1 MIVRTSLGLTISLT
15 KENFDPSWADTEAIV
30 YSDEIFECSVS
41 HISALIEHIK
51 ENRKDILKQIISG
64 ETVSLLMPQVDPPII
79 KVSRGST
86 CVACFTLGELWRWR
100 FLKQL
105 PDFPFKP
112 HQIVG
117 TKWLSQRSVGV
128 LADDMGLG
136 KTLQAIAALEGM
148 HRSGRIKNI
157 LVVCPKSV
165 IGVWEAEI
173 SIWAPWLCTVA
184 LYSGI
189 TSKEWNIVSTQCQVA
204 IINYEAI
211 RRTRPDPGSFDLVV
225 FDEIHKLKNP
235 KSINYSVAYNLKP
248 KFAWGLSGTPLENNT
263 GDLVAI
269 LHLLDRKRISFN
281 DKHLPS
287 PSLRSLASNYFLR
300 RKKDV
305 ISRELPEVIE
315 KTELIPLTME
325 QRIAYTNITQDV
337 RMANLG
343 EWIAK
348 FNKLREICDYDPS
361 TKQSSKINR
370 VMVIVE
376 AIRELGEKVLVFSYR
391 IEPLRLLYNQLV
403 SNHNSNSVA
412 MITGQTKSA
421 LRNSIVQ
428 TFQSQTLPFVLL
440 CSTRATAEGL
450 TLTAANHVV
459 FLNEWW
465 NPAVN
470 KQARDRVYR
479 IGQTKPVYVYR
490 LRSHGTVESRLDEIL
505 KTKSALFNEII
516 GRLSTADIS
525 EKSTIPDSFRKLL

>member
-1 MIVRTSLGLTISLT
+1 MIVRTSLGLEITLSECNLIAGLADAHETI
-15 KENFDPSWADTEAIV
+15 
-30 YSDEIFECSVS
+30 YSDDIFECTVT
-41 HISALIEHIK
+41 HISELIQYIRD
-51 ENRKDILKQIISG
+51 NRKDILRQIISG
-64 ETVSLLMPQVDPPII
+64 ETVTLLVPQVDPPIMR
-79 KVSRGST
+79 VSRGKT

-117 TKWLSQRSVGV
+117 TEWLSQRSAGV

-148 HRSGRIKNI
+148 QRTGRIKNI

-173 SIWAPWLCTVA
+173 SIWAPRLCTVA
-184 LYSGI
+184 LYSGV
-189 TSKEWNIVSTQCQVA
+189 TSKEWNIVCTQCQVA

-211 RRTRPDPGSFDLVV
+211 RRSRPEPGSFDLVI

-235 KSINYSVAYNLKP
+235 KSINYSIAYNLLP
-248 KFAWGLSGTPLENNT
+248 KFVWGLSGTPLENHA
-263 GDLVAI
+263 GDLAAI
-269 LHLLDRKRISFN
+269 LHLLDRKRVSLS
-281 DKHLPS
+281 DKHLPT

-300 RKKDV
+300 RKKNV
-305 ISRELPEVIE
+305 ISKELPEVIE
-315 KTELIPLTME
+315 KTELIPLTIE
-325 QRIAYTNITQDV
+325 QRRAYTNVTQDV
-337 RMANLG
+337 RMVNLG
-343 EWIAK
+343 EWIVK
-348 FNKLREICDYDPS
+348 FNKLREICDYDPFS
-361 TKQSSKINR
+361 MQSSKINR

-391 IEPLRLLYNQLV
+391 IEPLRLLYDQLV
-403 SNHNSNSVA
+403 SKYNSNSVA
-412 MITGQTKSA
+412 MITGQTNSA
-421 LRNSIVQ
+421 LRSSTVQ

-450 TLTAANHVV
+450 TLTAANHIV

-470 KQARDRVYR
+470 RQARDRVYR

-490 LRSHGTVESRLDEIL
+490 LRSQGTVESRLDEIL
-505 KTKSALFNEII
+505 ETKSALFNEII

-525 EKSTIPDSFRKLL
+525 ETSTIPVSFQRLF